1 MRIMI
6 FTNMI
11 SKYHALGD
19 SDVERQIFSVII
31 IICLLLYISAGVFTG
46 IENAHVISMAHQEF

>member
-1 MRIMI
+1 MI

-19 SDVERQIFSVII
+19 SDVERQIFSVIM

-46 IENAHVISMAHQEF
+46 IENAHIINMAHQEF